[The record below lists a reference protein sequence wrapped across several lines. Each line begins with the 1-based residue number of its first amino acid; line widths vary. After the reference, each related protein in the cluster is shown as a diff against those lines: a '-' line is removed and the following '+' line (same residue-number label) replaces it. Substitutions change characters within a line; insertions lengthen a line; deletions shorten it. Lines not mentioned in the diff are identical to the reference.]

1 MPLVSQPHSW
11 GRAELR
17 EGATEAARGHWVSTI
32 GLNPP
37 ANKFRE
43 GPYAEVQ
50 CVGRGVLPHV
60 TYTRPALSQVPPSH
74 GLFLCTG
81 GSALSTL

>member
-1 MPLVSQPHSW
+1 M
-11 GRAELR
+11 
-17 EGATEAARGHWVSTI
+17 EAATGPWVPAI

-43 GPYAEVQ
+43 GPYAAVQ

>member
-1 MPLVSQPHSW
+1 M
-11 GRAELR
+11 
-17 EGATEAARGHWVSTI
+17 EAATGPRVPAI

-43 GPYAEVQ
+43 GPYAPVQ
-50 CVGRGVLPHV
+50 CEGRGVLPHA

-74 GLFLCTG
+74 GLFLCTA